1 MICDLLIYNISRKQT
16 HLSTSSWFLNAD
28 DTGMFYG
35 VEELDNDHLLEAA
48 SVHSEMI
55 LQKNRTTFS
64 LNRGWA
70 FPHKVYFNGDECIM
84 PLPVSYPS
92 LPNSVLPLL
101 YVGRMAIIIQVLI
114 ATFHQFI

>member
-1 MICDLLIYNISRKQT
+1 M
-16 HLSTSSWFLNAD
+16 STSSWFLNAD